1 MRKSKVPVVL
11 FLLSACFLCGCST
24 GEPENTIPTIN
35 NTLYSREGDKVIFF
49 EGGETEE
56 INTSMEAFNNV
67 YFKIENGQFF
77 VAFEDG
83 SLYRTNISS
92 VDGMMLD
99 ERSADDGIICDVY
112 IFRGKRILY
121 KISLYAVGYAPFT
134 FEDMEKG
141 FGTLKEVK

>member
-1 MRKSKVPVVL
+1 MRKRIVLPVL
-11 FLLSACFLCGCST
+11 FMLSACIMGGCNSGT
-24 GEPENTIPTIN
+24 PDTTIPTIN

-67 YFKIENGQFF
+67 IFKIENGRFF

-83 SLYRTNISS
+83 TQYRTNITS

-99 ERSADDGIICDVY
+99 ERSADDGIICDLY